1 MNTRKIMGIRSISI
15 LVLSFSIV
23 IALIGNIGSSYEQ
36 TNTLNSNSDQIMPAA
51 TDNNA
56 FSDLSRNATLN
67 GQGIGP

>member
-1 MNTRKIMGIRSISI
+1 MSIRSISI

-36 TNTLNSNSDQIMPAA
+36 TNTLNSNSDQIMPTAA
-51 TDNNA
+51 DNNA

>member
-1 MNTRKIMGIRSISI
+1 MGIRSISI

-36 TNTLNSNSDQIMPAA
+36 TNTLNSNSDQIMPTA

-56 FSDLSRNATLN
+56 FSDLRRNATLN

>member
-1 MNTRKIMGIRSISI
+1 MSIRSISI

-36 TNTLNSNSDQIMPAA
+36 TDTHSNSDQIMPTA

-67 GQGIGP
+67 GQGTGP